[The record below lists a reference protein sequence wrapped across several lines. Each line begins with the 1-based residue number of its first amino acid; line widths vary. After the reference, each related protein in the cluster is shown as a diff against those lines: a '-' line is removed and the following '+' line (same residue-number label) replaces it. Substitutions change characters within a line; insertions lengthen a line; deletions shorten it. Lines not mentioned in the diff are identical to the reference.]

1 MVSKDSGKQD
11 VALEKEF
18 KEWLLKKKKWNEES
32 LEDTIRRLV
41 GFKQRKRNKSK
52 LERSLV
58 KKSG

>member
-11 VALEKEF
+11 IAVEIEF
-18 KEWLLKKKKWNEES
+18 KQWLLKKKKWNEER

-41 GFKQRKRNKSK
+41 GFKPRKQSKSK

-58 KKSG
+58 KK